1 MMTIPKTLWLT
12 PLGDNSVENWGSI
25 PAAGIMQITSPRHN
39 ESISKK
45 NNIRWHGAQGSV
57 NKNTKTPQ
65 GTGSTRRTGINVFA
79 NDAGSCHLK
88 WHTTSVASP
97 ASSHVR
103 FFFFSVGI
111 DCLIRYCGSGDQ
123 PRSRKPQPRL
133 CGLPVAA
140 YTNVDCK

>member
-1 MMTIPKTLWLT
+1 MTIPKTLWLT

-103 FFFFSVGI
+103 FFFFF
-111 DCLIRYCGSGDQ
+111 
-123 PRSRKPQPRL
+123 RL
-133 CGLPVAA
+133 ELTASFGTAVAA
-140 YTNVDCK
+140 INLGPANPNLAYVACRWRLTQM